1 MSWIGQFQT
10 FSRTCS
16 QTPQAPEMKP
26 NASSQ
31 SKGSRWVADPTPSA
45 TEKTAG
51 TP

>member
-16 QTPQAPEMKP
+16 QTPQAPLMKP

-31 SKGSRWVADPTPSA
+31 SNGSRRVADPMPRAIES
-45 TEKTAG
+45 TAG

>member
-16 QTPQAPEMKP
+16 QTPQAPAMKP

-31 SKGSRWVADPTPSA
+31 SKGSRWVADYWTVSGSSS
-45 TEKTAG
+45 ER
-51 TP
+51 